1 MERAGK
7 KTPCIP
13 FADHP
18 CRCYNVL
25 VISPKETSAVKL
37 SREQVLHIAE
47 LAKLGLT
54 EEETERFTEQLSAI
68 LDYAEMLNRL
78 DTSAIPP
85 TAQAIYQRNVTRPD
99 EVRGSLSPEEIL
111 ANAPRREGNYFQ
123 VKAILEE

>member
-1 MERAGK
+1 M
-7 KTPCIP
+7 
-13 FADHP
+13 
-18 CRCYNVL
+18 
-25 VISPKETSAVKL
+25 KL

-85 TAQAIYQRNVTRPD
+85 TAQAISQRNVTRPD

>member
-1 MERAGK
+1 M
-7 KTPCIP
+7 
-13 FADHP
+13 
-18 CRCYNVL
+18 
-25 VISPKETSAVKL
+25 SAVKL

-54 EEETERFTEQLSAI
+54 EEETERFAEQLSAI

-85 TAQAIYQRNVTRPD
+85 TAQAISQRNVTRPD
-99 EVRGSLSPEEIL
+99 EVRGSLPPEEIL

-123 VKAILEE
+123 VEAILEE